1 MNKSKRYTM
10 CCIAGDENK
19 SVIVELTSDV
29 RLREMPQDDL
39 QMLMERFA
47 EKSSVWNDVLDG
59 KGTAV
64 IYDVESF
71 EYVCYSDGIF
81 EWILE

>member
-10 CCIAGDENK
+10 CCIAGDKNE
-19 SVIVELTSDV
+19 SVTVELTSNV
-29 RLREMPQDDL
+29 RLREIPQDDL

-47 EKSSVWNDVLDG
+47 EESSVWKDALNG

-71 EYVCYSDGIF
+71 EYVCYSNGIF